1 MNIIIVGCGK
11 VGQRIAELLSE
22 EKDNNITIVD
32 TSSEVVQSIINQND
46 IMGVVGNVMEVETLR
61 EAGVEDADIL
71 ITVTGS
77 DEINMLTCLMAKKL
91 GKCRTIARVRKPEYA
106 KNIYLIKDELSL
118 AMIINPELAAANV
131 IARILR
137 FPSAI
142 QIDTF
147 AKGRIEILTFRVEE
161 GSRLDDFKVQDIV
174 AKLGCD
180 VLVCGIERD
189 NDTFIPSGNFVIK
202 GGDLVSVVAPIT
214 AESTFFKKI
223 GIKNNHVKN
232 TMIVGGGGIGY
243 YLAKKLCDSGIDVKM
258 IEKNPKKCEEFC
270 QLLPK
275 ATIINGDGTDQSLL
289 LEEGIEKAES
299 FVSLTNIDEENILL
313 SLYAKTKTNG
323 KIVTKINR
331 INYFDAI
338 NSLDLGTTVFPKNI
352 TAENIIRFVRAKKNS
367 IGSNIET
374 MHFILNDK
382 AEALEFRIGDNS
394 PISDKFLSELNLKD
408 NTLIACIIRDN
419 RPIIPRG
426 SDIIQKGDTVIVVT
440 LHSGFSDI
448 SDILK

>member
-11 VGQRIAELLSE
+11 VGQRLAELLSE

-32 TSSEVVQSIINQND
+32 SRSEVVQSIVNNND
-46 IMGVVGNVMEVETLR
+46 IMGVVGNVIEVETLQ
-61 EAGVEDADIL
+61 EAGIKDADIL

-91 GKCRTIARVRKPEYA
+91 GKCRTIARVRTPGYA
-106 KNIYLIKDELSL
+106 KNIHLIKDELSL

-131 IARILR
+131 IARTLR
-137 FPSAI
+137 FPSDI
-142 QIDTF
+142 QVDTF
-147 AKGRIEILTFRVEE
+147 AKGRIEILTFKVEE
-161 GSRLDDFKVQDIV
+161 GSKLDNFKVQDIV

-180 VLVCGIERD
+180 VLVCGVERD
-189 NDTFIPSGNFVIK
+189 NDTFIPGGNFVIK
-202 GGDLVSVVAPIT
+202 GGDLVSIVAPIT
-214 AESTFFKKI
+214 QESAFFKKV
-223 GIKNNHVKN
+223 GIKNNRVKN

-243 YLAKKLCDSGIDVKM
+243 YLAKKLCESGIDVKI
-258 IEKNPKKCEEFC
+258 IEKNFEKCNTLC

-289 LEEGIEKAES
+289 LEEGIEKTES
-299 FVSLTNIDEENILL
+299 FVSLTNMDEENILL
-313 SLYAKTKTNG
+313 SLYAKTKTDG
-323 KIVTKINR
+323 KVVTKINR
-331 INYFDAI
+331 ITYDNVID
-338 NSLDLGTTVFPKNI
+338 SLDLGTTVYPKNI

-367 IGSNIET
+367 IGNNIET
-374 MHFILNDK
+374 MHFILNGK

-394 PISDKFLSELNLKD
+394 PISDIPLVELNLKD
-408 NTLIACIIRDN
+408 NLLIACINRDN

-426 SDIIQKGDTVIVVT
+426 SDIIRKGDSVIVVT